1 MTIFIQSSK
10 REVELSLWDLV
21 CAVSVQERERGGEG
35 GGGNQP
41 NKFRK
46 QLLQFSSSRLA
57 GSPISLSL
65 LDPAVN
71 SQSSSLACVNSTVIL
86 SMTNRIRDERLICA
100 VRSIST
106 PVQK

>member
-21 CAVSVQERERGGEG
+21 CAVSLQEREGAGGA
-35 GGGNQP
+35 NQP